1 MKHKPTQPKPH
12 NGRGPSK
19 FRKTEATRL
28 VRAALDAGL
37 SVNRVEHDP
46 VSGRITVFP
55 GQPSGESSASDLDK
69 WMEQHAHQAEGH

>member
-1 MKHKPTQPKPH
+1 MKHKPQSKPH
-12 NGRGPSK
+12 KGRGPSK

-55 GQPSGESSASDLDK
+55 GKPSGEPSKSDFDK
-69 WMEQHAHQAEGH
+69 WMEQHARQTEGD